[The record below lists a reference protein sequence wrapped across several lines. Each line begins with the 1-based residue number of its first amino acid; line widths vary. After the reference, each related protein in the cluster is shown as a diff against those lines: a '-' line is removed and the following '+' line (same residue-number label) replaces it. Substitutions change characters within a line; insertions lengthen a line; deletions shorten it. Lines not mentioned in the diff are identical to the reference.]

1 MLRYI
6 VDGEDGK
13 ETCGPVSVSDAQV
26 LYAKGII
33 TDETLVGGEGM
44 SLFRQLKDTDLFD
57 QVTTIT
63 FERHVYEKENVNPTP
78 SVEAPPPTAVE
89 EGLCTGS
96 TCSILSVVSVII
108 VVLLG
113 TLLCA

>member
-57 QVTTIT
+57 QVTTLT
-63 FERHVYEKENVNPTP
+63 FKKHVYEKENVNPTP
-78 SVEAPPPTAVE
+78 SVEAPPPVE
-89 EGLCTGS
+89 ESCCTGS
-96 TCSILSVVSVII
+96 TCSILSVVAVII

-113 TLLCA
+113 ILLCA